1 MRILASSNCAA
12 EILPAEQVVSVTPEI
27 GAGYVDLYAINN
39 TTGELK
45 AKTIS
50 FSGDELMEVETTVFH
65 VSPEGGDVEVPVT
78 TSADYSL
85 EIEGEW
91 LAYVETKA
99 VREETIVLTAASAN
113 TTAYDNVATVK
124 MISKAT
130 GKELASFEVIQK
142 NYYPEWI
149 EAEGEQVQEILQHQR
164 RVYSHSLSAM
174 TSQRELTR

>member
-39 TTGELK
+39 TTGEL
-45 AKTIS
+45 
-50 FSGDELMEVETTVFH
+50 
-65 VSPEGGDVEVPVT
+65 
-78 TSADYSL
+78 
-85 EIEGEW
+85 
-91 LAYVETKA
+91 KA